1 MVRVAVVV
9 LLVGLNA
16 HPAAADAIAQ
26 PKPGAARACALLSR
40 ELIAQH
46 TPYEKDAQKL
56 VFSIP
61 PEEEAVGAT
70 GSACEYGGVHLQVN
84 PFASPQYVEQQ
95 LAKDGWAREPGLGDV
110 AMFRDNRGSYA
121 ELYVRSGT
129 RVITIQMS
137 VPNGKTTAGIK
148 PNAVALAK
156 AVLAKM
162 G

>member
-1 MVRVAVVV
+1 MGRVAVFGFLAVV
-9 LLVGLNA
+9 GA
-16 HPAAADAIAQ
+16 HVAAADAVAQ
-26 PKPGAARACALLSR
+26 PASGAAKACALLSR

-95 LAKDGWAREPGLGDV
+95 LVKDGWTRESGLGEL

-121 ELYVRSGT
+121 ELYVRSGG

-137 VPNGKTTAGIK
+137 LPNGKTAAGIK

>member
-1 MVRVAVVV
+1 MLRPVV
-9 LLVGLNA
+9 LGFVLVLSAGS
-16 HPAAADAIAQ
+16 PAAAQ
-26 PKPGAARACALLSR
+26 PRAVAAKACVLLSKD
-40 ELIAQH
+40 LIAQH
-46 TPYEKDAQKL
+46 TPYERDAQKL

-61 PEEEAVGAT
+61 PQEDAIGAT

-121 ELYVRSGT
+121 ELYVRSGA

>member
-1 MVRVAVVV
+1 MLRPVVFGFV
-9 LLVGLNA
+9 LVLSAGI
-16 HPAAADAIAQ
+16 PAAAQ
-26 PKPGAARACALLSR
+26 PRAVAPKACVLLSKD
-40 ELIAQH
+40 LITQH

-61 PEEEAVGAT
+61 PQEDAIGAT

-121 ELYVRSGT
+121 ELYVRSGA

>member
-1 MVRVAVVV
+1 MLRLAVPLILFV
-9 LLVGLNA
+9 LIASPALATPGA
-16 HPAAADAIAQ
+16 QHGAAAA
-26 PKPGAARACALLSR
+26 KACALLSKD
-40 ELIAQH
+40 LIAQH

-61 PEEEAVGAT
+61 PEEEKVGAT

-95 LAKDGWAREPGLGDV
+95 LVKDGWTRESGLGDV
-110 AMFRDNRGSYA
+110 AMYRDNRGSYA
-121 ELYVRSGT
+121 ELYVRSGA

-137 VPNGKTTAGIK
+137 VPNVKTAAGIK

-156 AVLAKM
+156 AVLAKI

>member
-9 LLVGLNA
+9 FLVGLGA
-16 HPAAADAIAQ
+16 HPAAARAVAQ
-26 PKPGAARACALLSR
+26 PKPAAPKACALLGK

-46 TPYEKDAQKL
+46 TPYETDAQKL
-56 VFSIP
+56 LFSIP
-61 PEEEAVGAT
+61 PEEQAIGAT

-95 LAKDGWAREPGLGDV
+95 LVKDGWTRESGLGDV
-110 AMFRDNRGSYA
+110 AMYRDNRGSYA
-121 ELYVRSGT
+121 ELYVRSAA

-137 VPNGKTTAGIK
+137 VPTGKTAAGIK

>member
-1 MVRVAVVV
+1 MVRPVVFGFVLVWSAGVPASAQPRAVAAKACV
-9 LLVGLNA
+9 LLSK
-16 HPAAADAIAQ
+16 D
-26 PKPGAARACALLSR
+26 
-40 ELIAQH
+40 LIAQH
-46 TPYEKDAQKL
+46 TPYEKDAQRL

-61 PEEEAVGAT
+61 PQEDAVGAT

-95 LAKDGWAREPGLGDV
+95 LAKDGWTREPGLGDV

-121 ELYVRSGT
+121 ELYVRSGA

-162 G
+162 

>member
-1 MVRVAVVV
+1 MLRPVVFGFV
-9 LLVGLNA
+9 LVWSTGI
-16 HPAAADAIAQ
+16 PAAAQ
-26 PKPGAARACALLSR
+26 PRAVAAKACVLLSKD
-40 ELIAQH
+40 LIAQH

-61 PEEEAVGAT
+61 PQEDAIGAT

-121 ELYVRSGT
+121 ELYVRSGA

>member
-9 LLVGLNA
+9 FLVGLGA
-16 HPAAADAIAQ
+16 HPTAGVVAQ
-26 PKPGAARACALLSR
+26 PKPAAPKACALLGK

-46 TPYEKDAQKL
+46 TPYEKDALKL
-56 VFSIP
+56 VLSIP

-95 LAKDGWAREPGLGDV
+95 LVKDGWTRESGLGDL

-121 ELYVRSGT
+121 ELYVRSGA

>member
-1 MVRVAVVV
+1 MGRVAVLTFVTLLGVHLAAEDVV
-9 LLVGLNA
+9 
-16 HPAAADAIAQ
+16 AQ
-26 PKPGAARACALLSR
+26 PKPGAPRACAVLSK

-46 TPYEKDAQKL
+46 TPHEKDALRL
-56 VFSIP
+56 VLSIP
-61 PEEEAVGAT
+61 PEEHVIGAT

-95 LAKDGWAREPGLGDV
+95 LVKDGWTRESGVGDL

-121 ELYVRSGT
+121 ELYVRSGA

-137 VPNGKTTAGIK
+137 VPNGKTAAGIK

-156 AVLAKM
+156 AVLEKM

>member
-1 MVRVAVVV
+1 MGRVAVLAILAGFSAHVGVV
-9 LLVGLNA
+9 A
-16 HPAAADAIAQ
+16 TAAQ
-26 PKPGAARACALLSR
+26 PKPGAVKACALLSKD
-40 ELIAQH
+40 LIALH
-46 TPYEKDAQKL
+46 TPYEKDARKL
-56 VFSIP
+56 VPSIP

-95 LAKDGWAREPGLGDV
+95 LVKDGWTRESGLGDL

-121 ELYVRSGT
+121 ELYVRSGA

>member
-1 MVRVAVVV
+1 MLRPVV
-9 LLVGLNA
+9 LGFVLVLSAGS
-16 HPAAADAIAQ
+16 PAAAQ
-26 PKPGAARACALLSR
+26 PRAVAAKACVLLSKD
-40 ELIAQH
+40 LIAQH

-61 PEEEAVGAT
+61 PQEDAIGAT

-95 LAKDGWAREPGLGDV
+95 LAKDGWTREPGLGDV

-121 ELYVRSGT
+121 ELYVRSGA